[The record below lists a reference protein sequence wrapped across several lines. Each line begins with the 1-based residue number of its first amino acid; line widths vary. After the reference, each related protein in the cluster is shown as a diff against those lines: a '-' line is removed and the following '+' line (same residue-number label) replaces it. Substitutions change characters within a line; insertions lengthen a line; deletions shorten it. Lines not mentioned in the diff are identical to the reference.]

1 MGQQLLEF
9 AGNHYLLV
17 FAFIILW
24 TLFFLI
30 ESRRG
35 GQPLSPQLVTNLV
48 NQKGAVIVD
57 LRDADEFGKGHIA
70 GSINI
75 PAGQALER
83 IAELEKYK
91 DKPIILTCDMGTKA
105 SHLGRQLRSKGFAE
119 LFRMQG
125 GLNAWRGAS
134 LPVVKG

>member
-1 MGQQLLEF
+1 MSQLLEF
-9 AGNHYLLV
+9 ASNHYLLV
-17 FAFIILW
+17 SA
-24 TLFFLI
+24 FFLLWAVFFVL

-35 GQPLSPQLVTNLV
+35 GKPLSPQLATNLV
-48 NQKGAVIVD
+48 NQKDAVIVD
-57 LRDADEFGKGHIA
+57 LRDSDEFRAGHIA

-75 PAGQALER
+75 PASQALER

-91 DKPIILTCDMGTKA
+91 DKPIILTCDMGANA
-105 SHLGRQLRSKGFAE
+105 SHLGRQLRGKGFVE
-119 LFRMQG
+119 LYRIQG